1 MRASAHAKINLR
13 LVVLAEE
20 TSGYHQIE
28 TIFCRIALADGL
40 VIETTGD
47 AGIILDVR
55 DADLGPVEDNL
66 VMRAAR
72 AWFEAAGIDAHH
84 AITLHKRIPAGAGL
98 GGGSSDAAATLRM
111 LDEMHEHALG
121 SRRLLEI
128 AASLGSD
135 VPFFMT
141 DAPIALAWGRGE
153 RILTHRGPDAAPAVV
168 VVPATSVSTARAYAS
183 LGDRVGVAGPM
194 MIDASALASWDGLVT
209 VACNDFERVMLPEI
223 PALTPVLALLR
234 SHGAR
239 VAQLTG
245 SGSAVFGIFDL
256 ADAADAAAEGLRAAD
271 ADLQVIRTEACV

>member
-1 MRASAHAKINLR
+1 MRALAYAKINLR

-28 TIFCRIALADGL
+28 TIFCRIGLADEL
-40 VIETTGD
+40 IIEPAGD
-47 AGIILDVR
+47 AGLTLDVR
-55 DADLGPVEDNL
+55 GADVGPVDDNL

-72 AWFEAAGIDAHH
+72 AWFDAAGIAAQH
-84 AITLHKRIPAGAGL
+84 AITLHKRVPAGAGL
-98 GGGSSDAAATLRM
+98 GGGSSDAAATLRL
-111 LDEMHEHALG
+111 LDRTHEHVLG
-121 SRRLLEI
+121 DDRLLEI

-135 VPFFMT
+135 VPFFMA
-141 DAPIALAWGRGE
+141 DAPLALAWGRGE
-153 RILTHRGPDAAPAVV
+153 RILTQRGPDAAPAVI

-183 LGDRVGVAGPM
+183 LGNRVGKAGPS
-194 MIDASALASWDGLVT
+194 MIDASALASWEGLAR

-239 VAQLTG
+239 IAQLTG

-256 ADAADAAAEGLRAAD
+256 ADAADAAAEELKAAE

>member
-1 MRASAHAKINLR
+1 MRALAHAKINLR

-28 TIFCRIALADGL
+28 TIFCRIALADEL
-40 VIETTGD
+40 SIATAGD
-47 AGIILDVR
+47 AGLTLDVR
-55 DADLGPVEDNL
+55 DADVGPVDDNL

-72 AWFEAAGIDAHH
+72 AWFEAAGIAAHH
-84 AITLHKRIPAGAGL
+84 AITLRKRVPAGAGL
-98 GGGSSDAAATLRM
+98 GGGSSDAAAALSLLDRM
-111 LDEMHEHALG
+111 HDQILG
-121 SRRLLEI
+121 PDRLLEI

-135 VPFFMT
+135 VPFFMV
-141 DAPIALAWGRGE
+141 DAPLALAWGRGE
-153 RILTHRGPDAAPAVV
+153 RILTQPGPDAAPAVV

-183 LGDRVGVAGPM
+183 LGDRVGEVGPA
-194 MIDASALASWDGLVT
+194 MIDASTLTSWEGLAR

-239 VAQLTG
+239 IAQLTG

-256 ADAADAAAEGLRAAD
+256 ADAADAAAEELRAAD